1 MSARFLAPIVLC
13 SVFILQLGLAT
24 SVEAQAWLPSKGEG
38 QVTVTYQ
45 NIYVRYHLDYQG
57 KTFDSGPIRTHTVI
71 STLEYGLTN
80 KLTLDADLAYV
91 FSKYEGFVGPVPH
104 GPVDTGS
111 YHPTFQN
118 LTLGVRY
125 NIRSR
130 PLVVTPFVATV
141 LPTHDYETRGHSAVG
156 RGLRELRMGVNVG
169 RDLEG
174 ILPRSYLQGRYS
186 FSIVEPVEE
195 FNLNRSN
202 ADWELGYFATDR
214 ISFRFTAAWQRTHGG
229 LEIPKDDNHPH
240 FHDIH
245 DQATK
250 SNFFR
255 VGGGVSFSLTRSLD
269 LQADFNNTASGN
281 NTHKPR
287 GISLGISWRFSRPG
301 FRLGGS

>member
-1 MSARFLAPIVLC
+1 MSARFFAPIVLC
-13 SVFILQLGLAT
+13 VVVILQLGLPA
-24 SVEAQAWLPSKGEG
+24 SIHGQAWLPAKGEG

-45 NIYVRYHLDYQG
+45 NLYVKYHLDFEG
-57 KTFDSGPIRTHTVI
+57 KTTDSGPIRSHTLI

-80 KLTLDADLAYV
+80 KLTLDADVAYV

-111 YHPTFQN
+111 YHPSFQN
-118 LTLGVRY
+118 LTIGARY
-125 NIRSR
+125 NVRSR
-130 PLVVTPFVATV
+130 PLVVTPFVAV
-141 LPTHDYETRGHSAVG
+141 VIPTHDYETRGHSAVG

-174 ILPRSYLQGRYS
+174 ILPRSYVQGRYS
-186 FSIVEPVEE
+186 YSIVEGVEE

-202 ADWELGYFATDR
+202 ADWEFGYFATDR
-214 ISFRFTAAWQRTHGG
+214 VSLRITTALQRTHGG
-229 LEIPKDDNHPH
+229 LQIPIDNKHPH

-245 DQATK
+245 DQATR

-269 LQADFNNTASGN
+269 LHADFNNTAKGN

-287 GISLGISWRFSRPG
+287 GLSLGISWRFSRRRH
-301 FRLGGS
+301 RLDGS